1 MTNATKILAAF
12 LTTTFL
18 SNVALA
24 DPVAA
29 PATAPSTAP
38 TSAPATVVVG
48 PHTLTVT
55 VTGVRSARGTIRAQ
69 LLKADAAAGVAKSA
83 GASMAVATPGT
94 TTLTFVGLA
103 DGDYAVQLFHDEDG
117 DGQMKTNM
125 FGIPS
130 EGYSFSNSARG
141 SFGPPKFSDMKVTI
155 TANTTTI
162 APMAY

>member
-18 SNVALA
+18 SSAALA

-29 PATAPSTAP
+29 SVTTPNTVP
-38 TSAPATVVVG
+38 TSAPAAAPLG

-55 VTGVRSARGTIRAQ
+55 VTGVRSARGNIRAQ
-69 LLKADAAAGVAKSA
+69 LLKADVAAGVARSA
-83 GASMAVATPGT
+83 GATMAIATTGT
-94 TTLTFVGLA
+94 TTLTFSNLT

-141 SFGPPKFSDMKVTI
+141 SFGPPKFSDMKVTV